1 MFVCREGGNTLG
13 MEARHSSFHKWSLLG
28 ANNILKY
35 TVTGTYV
42 IDEKLPWSRFS
53 LRGHDF
59 ERFCEK
65 VARTILQFLYS
76 LKETGLWEASVQFC
90 LA

>member
-1 MFVCREGGNTLG
+1 MKNYR
-13 MEARHSSFHKWSLLG
+13 G
-28 ANNILKY
+28 A
-35 TVTGTYV
+35 V
-42 IDEKLPWSRFS
+42 FS

-65 VARTILQFLYS
+65 VARTILQFLCS